1 MRSIVT
7 ILAFAGKEIRQVL
20 RQPRLM
26 TALIVGPFIIL
37 GLFAAGFQANPPPL
51 RTVLVL
57 PEGSGIEQQL
67 PQIREAIGDD
77 LELVG
82 TTSDLE
88 AARERLVAGEVD
100 LVVEAPED
108 AVETVR
114 AGEHAPIRVL
124 HSRLDPFDRTYITVA
139 AQSTVDELNR
149 VVLSEVTEVAQS
161 RAGQYEEAL
170 PSARQS
176 VGRIADALR
185 EGDEAEARR
194 AQDDAVDA
202 LRMVESEIGLSSDLL
217 DSLQR
222 SLGREPEGAIG
233 TRVGEA
239 RSGVEALEMTDPAAA
254 DRAEEL
260 ESQLQTLE
268 DALGDLQRIS
278 PEVLVRPFVAE
289 TELVQGRTIPLTT
302 YYSPGVVAVLLQHVV
317 LTFAALSV
325 VGERQTGSTELFRV
339 GPVRVGE
346 FLAGKFLGYALLG
359 TLIAAALMAV
369 VIFALGTPMFG
380 SPWWAALVLG
390 LTMSASLGLG
400 FVIAAAA
407 NSDAQAV
414 QFSMLA
420 LLFTIFFSGMVAS
433 LSRLAD
439 GVRQAAYLAP
449 ATAGT
454 AGLQDVMFLGQVP
467 QPFHVGILAVDTLV
481 TFVLAYVWLK
491 RRQVA

>member
-1 MRSIVT
+1 MRSTVT
-7 ILAFAGKEIRQVL
+7 VLAFAGKEIRQVL

-57 PEGSGIEQQL
+57 PEGSGIEEQL

-82 TTSDLE
+82 TTNDLE

-161 RAGQYEEAL
+161 RAGEYEEAL
-170 PSARQS
+170 LSARRS

-185 EGDEAEARR
+185 EGAEAEARR

-217 DSLQR
+217 DGLQR
-222 SLGREPEGAIG
+222 ALGREPEGAIG

-239 RSGVEALEMTDPAAA
+239 RSGVEALDMADPAAA

-260 ESQLQTLE
+260 ESQMQILE
-268 DALGDLQRIS
+268 DALGDLRRIP
-278 PEVLVRPFVAE
+278 PEVLAGPFVAE
-289 TELVQGRTIPLTT
+289 TEPVQGRTIPLTT

-346 FLAGKFLGYALLG
+346 LLAGKFCGYALLG
-359 TLIAAALMAV
+359 ALIAAALMAV

-407 NSDAQAV
+407 SSDAQAV
-414 QFSMLA
+414 QLSMLA
-420 LLFTIFFSGMVAS
+420 LLFTIFFSGMVVS
-433 LSRLAD
+433 LSRMAD

-454 AGLQDVMFLGQVP
+454 AGLQDVMFLGQAP
-467 QPFHVGILAVDTLV
+467 QPIHVGILAVNTLV
-481 TFVLAYVWLK
+481 TFVLAYVWLE